1 MLMGMAKATKVR
13 AAEWAKRVERWKRSG
28 LSAAAYGVREGISGD
43 QLSWWK
49 WHLGRKATAQQGGAA
64 PVPVTFVPARLV
76 DRGPAVHDEGQIEVV
91 LGNGRIV
98 RVVGAVDPK
107 LLADTIRVIES
118 LGAS

>member
-1 MLMGMAKATKVR
+1 M
-13 AAEWAKRVERWKRSG
+13 
-28 LSAAAYGVREGISGD
+28 
-43 QLSWWK
+43 
-49 WHLGRKATAQQGGAA
+49 
-64 PVPVTFVPARLV
+64 
-76 DRGPAVHDEGQIEVV
+76 EVV